1 MVYNLFIQPKI
12 NKIYFLNFLFDNT
25 FHCCEVKEMNA
36 INIEKLK
43 KSYDGNTNALNNISL
58 SIPKGEIF
66 GFLGPNGSG
75 KTTTV
80 RILNGILSATSGTA
94 EILGR
99 PVKENNLE
107 IHKLCGVMTESSSC
121 YENLTA
127 EQNLIFFGKMHGMED
142 KLLKERVDFILKRL
156 ELFDVRNKKVK
167 SFSTGMRKRVSLA
180 IALVHSPQILFLDEP
195 TSGLDP
201 ENALNVTR
209 LIKELAEENQVTI
222 FLCTH
227 QLKYA
232 EDICTLYG
240 FINNGNILGLGT
252 FEELAARKNAA
263 LQLKIRGRNISEKLG
278 FIHESNDTYSKTI
291 SGDKEVNTLIQGV
304 LASGGE
310 IYEAAQQKWSLE
322 QLYFKYIKGTSEDV
336 AL

>member
-1 MVYNLFIQPKI
+1 
-12 NKIYFLNFLFDNT
+12 
-25 FHCCEVKEMNA
+25 MNA
-36 INIEKLK
+36 INIENLK
-43 KSYDGNTNALNNISL
+43 KSYGGQTNALNNISL

-80 RILNGILSATSGTA
+80 RVLNGILSATSGHA
-94 EILGR
+94 EILGI
-99 PVKENNLE
+99 PVGENNLE
-107 IHKLCGVMTESSSC
+107 IHRLCGVMTESSSC

-127 EQNLIFFGKMHGMED
+127 EQNLKFFGKMHGIEE
-142 KLLKERVDFILKRL
+142 KSLNERTNFILKRL
-156 ELFDVRNKKVK
+156 ELLDVKNKKVK

-180 IALVHSPQILFLDEP
+180 IALIHNPQILFLDEP

-209 LIKELAEENQVTI
+209 LIKELAVENEVTV

-240 FINNGNILGLGT
+240 FINNGDILGLGT
-252 FEELAARKNAA
+252 FDELASRKNAT
-263 LQLKIRGRNISEKLG
+263 LRLKIRGKNIADHFG
-278 FIHESNDTYSKTI
+278 FIYEGNDLYTKSI
-291 SGDKEVNTLIQGV
+291 LGDKEVNTLIHSI
-304 LASGGE
+304 LTSGGE
-310 IYEAAQQKWSLE
+310 IYEAVQQKWSLE
-322 QLYFKYIKGTSEDV
+322 QLYFKYIKGLSDDIT
-336 AL
+336 L

>member
-1 MVYNLFIQPKI
+1 
-12 NKIYFLNFLFDNT
+12 
-25 FHCCEVKEMNA
+25 MNA
-36 INIEKLK
+36 ISIENLK
-43 KSYDGNTNALNNISL
+43 KSYDGQTNALSNISL

-80 RILNGILSATSGTA
+80 RILNGVLSATSGYA
-94 EILGR
+94 EILGI
-99 PVKENNLE
+99 PVGKNNLE
-107 IHKLCGVMTESSSC
+107 IHRLCGVMTESSSC

-127 EQNLIFFGKMHGMED
+127 RENLIFFGKMHGIEE
-142 KLLKERVDFILKRL
+142 KLLNERTNFLLKSL
-156 ELFDVRNKKVK
+156 ELLDVKNKKVK
-167 SFSTGMRKRVSLA
+167 SFSTGMRKRISLA
-180 IALVHSPQILFLDEP
+180 IALIHNPQILFLDEP

-240 FINNGNILGLGT
+240 FINKGNILGLGT
-252 FEELAARKNAA
+252 FDELASRKNAA
-263 LQLKIRGRNISEKLG
+263 LKLKIRGKNISKEFG
-278 FIHESNDTYSKTI
+278 FVHEGNYIYNKSV
-291 SGDKEVNTLIQGV
+291 SGDKEVNTLIQNI
-304 LASGGE
+304 LTSGGE
-310 IYEAAQQKWSLE
+310 IYEAVQQKWSLE
-322 QLYFKYIKGTSEDV
+322 QLYFKYIKGTSDDV
-336 AL
+336 KL

>member
-1 MVYNLFIQPKI
+1 M
-12 NKIYFLNFLFDNT
+12 D
-25 FHCCEVKEMNA
+25 A
-36 INIEKLK
+36 INIENLK
-43 KSYDGNTNALNNISL
+43 KSYDGKVNALNNISL
-58 SIPKGEIF
+58 SIPKGVIF

-80 RILNGILSATSGTA
+80 RVLNGILSATSGNA
-94 EILGR
+94 EILGI
-99 PVKENNLE
+99 PVRDNNLD
-107 IHKLCGVMTESSSC
+107 IHRLCGVMTESSFC

-127 EQNLIFFGKMHGMED
+127 EQNLLFFGRMHGIDEKMLNARAD
-142 KLLKERVDFILKRL
+142 SILKRL

-167 SFSTGMRKRVSLA
+167 SFSTGMKKRVSLGV
-180 IALVHSPQILFLDEP
+180 ALIHNPQILFLDEP

-201 ENALNVTR
+201 ENALNVSR
-209 LIKELAEENQVTI
+209 LIKELAEENDVTV

-252 FEELAARKNAA
+252 FDELASRKNAA
-263 LQLKIRGRNISEKLG
+263 LQLKIRGKNIAENLG
-278 FIHESNDTYSKTI
+278 FIHEDNDIYSKSITD
-291 SGDKEVNTLIQGV
+291 DKEVNTLIQRI
-304 LASGGE
+304 LAGGGE
-310 IYEAAQQKWSLE
+310 IYEAVQQKWSLE
-322 QLYFKYIKGTSEDV
+322 QLYFKYIKGTSDDA